1 LNCEGEVAAT
11 GFHGVSNGIQRT
23 GRIMRFD
30 SENPVQSLVCVED
43 LSSTAGV
50 IAIRLPSQVAESL
63 EVTLDK
69 NAELS
74 EVLTC
79 QKNQE

>member
-1 LNCEGEVAAT
+1 MASPM
-11 GFHGVSNGIQRT
+11 GFNELVEY
-23 GRIMRFD
+23 MRFD

-50 IAIRLPSQVAESL
+50 IAIRLPSQDAESL

>member
-1 LNCEGEVAAT
+1 MASPM
-11 GFHGVSNGIQRT
+11 GFNELVEY
-23 GRIMRFD
+23 MRFD